1 MNATYFPS
9 GQENDSSFHIFRTI
23 NGQECELA
31 LSEDE
36 LNLIYN
42 MKARQFLV
50 DDVKLVAEEQKLNI
64 SDKTAEKVASDFHDS
79 YEVHPSYWEEIEDA
93 LRGEIEN
100 QMALQYD
107 GEPTIID
114 DDCSEPEM

>member
-42 MKARQFLV
+42 IKAFQYLV
-50 DDVKLVAEEQKLNI
+50 DDIKHVAEEQELNV
-64 SDKTAEKVASDFHDS
+64 SDTTIETVARDFLDS
-79 YEVHPSYWEEIEDA
+79 YAIHPSYWEEIEDA
-93 LRGEIEN
+93 LRGEIIN
-100 QMALQYD
+100 QKALQYD